1 MWINDGN
8 PEHVSRFLDK
18 VLAVEG
24 GYIMVL
30 QLSQKEIRLVATN
43 DPSRYLK
50 AWRTKILRAG
60 GSDIAYAWIS
70 PPHIK
75 YEKIK
80 RLLQAGLCVEDTIST
95 VELKIREIFTLVQPH
110 AGFNS
115 GSRGMPASCPRYP
128 ASVYTV

>member
-8 PEHVSRFLDK
+8 PEHVRRFLDK

-30 QLSQKEIRLVATN
+30 QLTQKEIRLVATN

-60 GSDIAYAWIS
+60 GSDIASVWIS

-95 VELKIREIFTLVQPH
+95 VELKLRDIFTLVQPH
-110 AGFNS
+110 A
-115 GSRGMPASCPRYP
+115 
-128 ASVYTV
+128 